1 MRGQSKIATGDHP
14 FELSR
19 LCRSFFALS
28 PQPMVVAEGTRHVV
42 RYVNDAFA
50 RLVGKERDELIGLPF
65 AEAVPESAE
74 NGCLPLLDRV
84 YRTGTPEV
92 LAEQGHRRTP
102 TTPTT
107 ATGRR
112 DFWSYSVWAI
122 LGADQ
127 RPAGV
132 MIQVTDVT
140 ETASFREQVTAM
152 NESLMVSA
160 TRQHELAAIEEKLN
174 AALRTAIED
183 KDYFVAVLS
192 HELRTPLTPVLLA
205 ATMLQQDE
213 RLDQETRATLGMIS
227 RNVSLEARLIDDLL
241 DMTRVA
247 RGKMKLDPR
256 PLDLCAVIERAV
268 EVCRGDL
275 ETAGLSLEFETD
287 DVAHVVV
294 ADAGRMEQVFWNL
307 LRNSIKFTP
316 PGGRVRVRCRR
327 QDESVVAEVSDDGI
341 GIDAEFLPHV
351 FEAFEQEQK
360 GATRKPGGLGLGLA
374 ISKTIVELHDGSITA
389 HSGGKDRGATFSVAL
404 PLAADA
410 SVVSEERKRSGGA
423 RPLRILLVEDH
434 ADTGRTLR
442 RLLMADGHAV
452 EWACDVSSA
461 LRLAGDQTFDLLL
474 SDLGLPDGTGED
486 LMRALRRQGS
496 TLPGIVLSGYGM
508 EQDIARSR
516 DAGFAA
522 HLIKPVSLEK
532 LEEAIVALT
541 G

>member
-1 MRGQSKIATGDHP
+1 MRGQSKIVTGDHP

-19 LCRSFFALS
+19 LCRCFFALS

-50 RLVGKERDELIGLPF
+50 RLVGKEHEELIGRPF

-74 NGCLPLLDRV
+74 NGSLPLLDRV
-84 YRTGTPEV
+84 YRTGTPEI

-102 TTPTT
+102 TTTT
-107 ATGRR
+107 AQA
-112 DFWSYSVWAI
+112 DFWSYLAWAI

-132 MIQVTDVT
+132 IIQVTDVT

-160 TRQHELAAIEEKLN
+160 THQHELAAMEEKVN

-192 HELRTPLTPVLLA
+192 HELRTPLTPALIAVS
-205 ATMLQQDE
+205 MLEQDD
-213 RLDQETRATLGMIS
+213 RLDEETRATLRMVG
-227 RNVSLEARLIDDLL
+227 RNVALEARLIDDLL
-241 DMTRVA
+241 DMTRIA
-247 RGKMKLDPR
+247 RHKMKLDRR
-256 PLDLCAVIERAV
+256 PVDLCAVIERAV
-268 EVCRGDL
+268 EVCRADL
-275 ETAGLSLEFETD
+275 EAARLGLESEAD
-287 DVAHVVV
+287 DGAQVVM
-294 ADAGRMEQVFWNL
+294 ADAGRLEQVFWNL

-316 PGGRVRVRCRR
+316 PGGRVRVRCQR
-327 QDESVVAEVSDDGI
+327 QGDAVVAEVSDNGI
-341 GIDAEFLPHV
+341 GINAEFLPHV

-360 GATRKPGGLGLGLA
+360 SATRKAGGLGLGLA
-374 ISKTIVELHDGSITA
+374 ISKTIVELHEGAITA
-389 HSGGKDRGATFSVAL
+389 HSGGKNRGATFSVTL
-404 PLAADA
+404 PLAVGAR
-410 SVVSEERKRSGGA
+410 VVREETKRSGTG

-434 ADTGRTLR
+434 PDTGRTLR
-442 RLLMADGHAV
+442 QLLTADGHAV
-452 EWACDVSSA
+452 EWACDVASA

-486 LMRALRRQGS
+486 LMRALRAQGS
-496 TLPGIVLSGYGM
+496 ALPGIVISGYGM
-508 EQDIARSR
+508 EQDVARSR
-516 DAGFAA
+516 EAGFAT
-522 HLIKPVSLEK
+522 HLVKPVSLHK

-541 G
+541 A